1 MEKLLV
7 TLVRRIINTHPWVS
21 KFQRNIPEVNPGA
34 GGSQDLG
41 HPGHPGPTISLLW
54 GGCWEQ
60 SSQSSIE
67 TPSFQSFFKFQFL
80 TEFLIL
86 QRLENNFGFVWVFSV
101 SLGGFCLNPSHLKQ
115 IFCQK
120 YISDLRKDLT
130 SQHFSI
136 WREQGK
142 LFGFFWCC
150 FPLPEHFGPGTQ
162 IHGCSRIGGQSWAAW
177 RLFLGNLPG
186 FYQKEQ
192 QKTSRP
198 LELIFIPPSWHFLL
212 EKTIHLKN
220 NN

>member
-7 TLVRRIINTHPWVS
+7 TLGRRNINTHPWVS

-41 HPGHPGPTISLLW
+41 HPGLPGPTISLLRD
-54 GGCWEQ
+54 GCWEQ

-86 QRLENNFGFVWVFSV
+86 RRLENLENNFGFVWVFSV
-101 SLGGFCLNPSHLKQ
+101 SLGGFCLNLLHLKQ

-120 YISDLRKDLT
+120 YISDLGKDLT

-142 LFGFFWCC
+142 LFGFF
-150 FPLPEHFGPGTQ
+150 FGVVSLSLNILGLGHKSMGAPGL
-162 IHGCSRIGGQSWAAW
+162 GGRAGQLGGFSWEICLA
-177 RLFLGNLPG
+177 
-186 FYQKEQ
+186 
-192 QKTSRP
+192 
-198 LELIFIPPSWHFLL
+198 FIRKSKRKPAGP
-212 EKTIHLKN
+212 
-220 NN
+220 